1 MSALAAVL
9 GVALVAL
16 AVTFA
21 VRERGRRSPK
31 LTTASPTRVVFP
43 FTGAAL
49 SQRALD
55 AALRLA
61 RVDGAMLVP
70 VFLAEVP
77 MHLPL
82 DAALPS
88 TCDSA
93 LPLLEAVEQR
103 AARAGVAV
111 DSRIERGRTTRHAI
125 RQLVAHEHFDT
136 IVVTASHAGSPGFL
150 PDEISWL
157 LEHAP
162 GEIIVIRPG
171 TADLLLLTPP
181 GRSRP
186 ARSWRAGGRRP
197 GRAAPRLRTPD
208 ANGHRVWPL
217 KGAVRGSS
225 GESVSDS

>member
-1 MSALAAVL
+1 MSALAAIL

-16 AVTFA
+16 AQDE
-21 VRERGRRSPK
+21 RNGERGRRSPK
-31 LTTASPTRVVFP
+31 LTTASPTRIVFP

-61 RVDGAMLVP
+61 RVDGATLVP

-111 DSRIERGRTTRHAI
+111 DSRIERGRTLRHAI
-125 RQLVAHEHFDT
+125 RQLIEHERFDT
-136 IVVTASHAGSPGFL
+136 LVVTAGDTGSPGFL
-150 PDEISWL
+150 PDEIGWL

-181 GRSRP
+181 GRSRSVRP
-186 ARSWRAGGRRP
+186 WRSAGRRP
-197 GRAAPRLRTPD
+197 GRAMPRRRTPD
-208 ANGHRVWPL
+208 AERRRR
-217 KGAVRGSS
+217 RG
-225 GESVSDS
+225 

>member
-9 GVALVAL
+9 GAALVAL
-16 AVTFA
+16 AVAFVA
-21 VRERGRRSPK
+21 RERARRSPK

-61 RVDGAMLVP
+61 RVDGATLVP

-88 TCDSA
+88 MCDSA

-125 RQLVAHEHFDT
+125 RQLVEHERFDT
-136 IVVTASHAGSPGFL
+136 IVVTAGDAGSPGFL
-150 PDEISWL
+150 PDEIGWL

-162 GEIIVIRPG
+162 GEIIVVRPG
-171 TADLLLLTPP
+171 TTDLILLTPP

-186 ARSWRAGGRRP
+186 SRSWRAGGRRP
-197 GRAAPRLRTPD
+197 GRPMHRVRTRD
-208 ANGHRVWPL
+208 ANGRR
-217 KGAVRGSS
+217 A
-225 GESVSDS
+225 

>member
-1 MSALAAVL
+1 MSAVAAIL

-16 AVTFA
+16 AVAFV
-21 VRERGRRSPK
+21 VRERGRKSPK
-31 LTTASPTRVVFP
+31 LTTASPTRIVFP

-61 RVDGAMLVP
+61 RVDGATLVP

-103 AARAGVAV
+103 AVRAGVAV

-125 RQLVAHEHFDT
+125 RQLVEHERFDT
-136 IVVTASHAGSPGFL
+136 LVVTAGDAGSPGFL
-150 PDEISWL
+150 PDEIGWL

-186 ARSWRAGGRRP
+186 SRPWRGAGRRP
-197 GRAAPRLRTPD
+197 GRAMPRVRTPD
-208 ANGHRVWPL
+208 ANGR
-217 KGAVRGSS
+217 RG
-225 GESVSDS
+225 

>member
-9 GVALVAL
+9 GAALVAL
-16 AVTFA
+16 ALTFA
-21 VRERGRRSPK
+21 ARERARRSPK

-49 SQRALD
+49 FQRALD

-61 RVDGAMLVP
+61 RVDGATLVP

-82 DAALPS
+82 DAALPHA
-88 TCDSA
+88 CDSA

-103 AARAGVAV
+103 AARAGVGV

-125 RQLVAHEHFDT
+125 RQLVEHEHFDT
-136 IVVTASHAGSPGFL
+136 IVVTAGDAGSPGFL
-150 PDEISWL
+150 PDEIGWL

-162 GEIIVIRPG
+162 GEIIVVRPG
-171 TADLLLLTPP
+171 NVDLVLLAPP
-181 GRSRP
+181 GRSRA
-186 ARSWRAGGRRP
+186 ARSWRGAGRRP
-197 GRAAPRLRTPD
+197 GRVMPRVRTRD
-208 ANGHRVWPL
+208 ANGRR
-217 KGAVRGSS
+217 A
-225 GESVSDS
+225 